1 MNIHSLIPLI
11 AAVAYIPLFF
21 VLIHNRPWQRQ
32 HKLFLA
38 YLIAAVF
45 WSFTDIFGRSYF
57 FMAHK
62 IFLLE
67 IVIFT
72 FLLTCVQ
79 SHYFVASFY
88 RKQDFKFPI
97 AYGIPALGIV
107 LMVFGYIPENVII
120 DGGVTPVYGSWIYL
134 LGFLL
139 LILAITDVY
148 FLVRRLRILA
158 DPEKRNQIVYLI
170 LGISLLAAFIGL
182 SVTRFGR
189 EFPLLI

>member
-11 AAVAYIPLFF
+11 AAVAYIPLF
-21 VLIHNRPWQRQ
+21 LILINSRPWHRQ
-32 HKLFLA
+32 HKIFVT
-38 YLIAAVF
+38 YLCAAVF
-45 WSFTDIFGRSYF
+45 WSLGDVIFRSDF
-57 FMAHK
+57 FMVHK
-62 IFLLE
+62 LILAKIAIFA
-67 IVIFT
+67 

-107 LMVFGYIPENVII
+107 LMVFGYVPENVII
-120 DGGVTPVYGSWIYL
+120 NGGVTPVYGSWIYL

-139 LILAITDVY
+139 LILAVMDVY

-158 DPEKRNQIVYLI
+158 DPSYRER
-170 LGISLLAAFIGL
+170 FITYIGHPGL
-182 SVTRFGR
+182 KCGR
-189 EFPLLI
+189 IFCR